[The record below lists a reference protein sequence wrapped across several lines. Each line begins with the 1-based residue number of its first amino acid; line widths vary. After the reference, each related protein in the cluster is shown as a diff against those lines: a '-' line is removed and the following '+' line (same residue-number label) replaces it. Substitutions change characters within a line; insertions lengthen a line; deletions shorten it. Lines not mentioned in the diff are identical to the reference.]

1 MKKKK
6 SLEWDPTPLPKSPQK
21 FPQPQQQKKNPEI
34 LLEVFPGKKFPLQGF
49 KAGKIPKAKIP
60 KAKIPKGRD
69 QIQAG
74 GEFPGKEFLLK
85 AWNSREK
92 EDPGGAFPAIP
103 AGSGSRR
110 PACGEREF
118 LGIPGIGELEFPG
131 NLGFQGA
138 MWDPEF
144 PEMWELKLFGM

>member
-6 SLEWDPTPLPKSPQK
+6 IPGMGSNPSSQIPTKIPTTTTT
-21 FPQPQQQKKNPEI
+21 KKNPEI

-60 KAKIPKGRD
+60 KGKIPKGRD